1 MPVGKYSHLVSVVP
15 AGLLFLAGRIAVDT
29 DGNTVGEGD
38 IAAQTRKTDR
48 NIGYVLG
55 SMDASFSDVV
65 QFTTY
70 VVGQELVRP
79 YLAAKASVFEELYP
93 DGIYPPNT
101 LLVVSG
107 LVREEYLLEVTTVA
121 ANTDHRRSE
130 YANRITC
137 ARVARKLAYHRGAT
151 KGA

>member
-1 MPVGKYSHLVSVVP
+1 MDQRPIFTNPSEVHVPVGKYSHLVSVAP
-15 AGLLFLAGRIAVDT
+15 AGLLFLAGQIAVDT
-29 DGNTVGEGD
+29 DGNAVGEGD
-38 IAAQTRKTDR
+38 IAAQTRETYR
-48 NIGYVLG
+48 NIGVVLG
-55 SMDASFSDVV
+55 SVGASFSDVV

-79 YLAAKASVFEELYP
+79 YLAARTAVFEELYP

-121 ANTDHRRSE
+121 ATTGSQ
-130 YANRITC
+130 AQ
-137 ARVARKLAYHRGAT
+137 GPS
-151 KGA
+151 